1 MICKKLLFCSLLLVL
16 ASMAISQGAR
26 AEKRIRP
33 TFEQE
38 YELFQYRPLTNEDM
52 LILKR
57 ADKILSDETIW
68 NRNDT
73 RKCLRLMDSW
83 SLFCALRE
91 ACIEVTGK
99 FNNRRVAI
107 EEVRF
112 VVEEVAGWGDRKS
125 LFHPLMEYNNLPTT
139 KFEDIKKVLKT
150 AMEREAARM
159 NRME

>member
-1 MICKKLLFCSLLLVL
+1 MICKKLFIRSFLLAL
-16 ASMAISQGAR
+16 ASMSFCQGAV
-26 AEKRIRP
+26 AERRIQP

-38 YELFQYRPLTNEDM
+38 YKLFEYRPLTKEDM
-52 LILKR
+52 LILER

-68 NRNDT
+68 NRNDN

-99 FNNRRVAI
+99 FSNRRVAI

-112 VVEEVAGWGDRKS
+112 VVEEVTGWGDRKS
-125 LFHPLMEYNNLPTT
+125 PFHPLMEYNNLPTT
-139 KFEDIKKVLKT
+139 KFEDIKRVLKA

-159 NRME
+159 NRMD

>member
-1 MICKKLLFCSLLLVL
+1 MFIRSLLLVL
-16 ASMAISQGAR
+16 ATVSISQGVK
-26 AEKRIRP
+26 AEKRIQP

-38 YELFQYRPLTNEDM
+38 YELFQYRRLTKEDL

-91 ACIEVTGK
+91 ACIEVTGS
-99 FNNRRVAI
+99 FSNRRVAI

-112 VVEEVAGWGDRKS
+112 EVEDVTGWGDRKWP
-125 LFHPLMEYNNLPTT
+125 FHPLMEYNNLPTT
-139 KFEDIKKVLKT
+139 KFEDIKKVLKI

-159 NRME
+159 NRVE